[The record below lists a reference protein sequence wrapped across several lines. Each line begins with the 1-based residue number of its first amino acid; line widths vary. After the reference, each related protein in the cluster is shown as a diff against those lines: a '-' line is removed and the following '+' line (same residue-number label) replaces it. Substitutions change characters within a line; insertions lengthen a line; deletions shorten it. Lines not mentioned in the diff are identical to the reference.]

1 MFITTIYVVKVYK
14 LSVGDANPFG
24 TKTFYFMNQNDKE
37 TFLDYLNDAINMRCF
52 RCSYTYTL
60 YLIIKEHFDRKSL
73 ESYHVIYDM
82 LCALSAFDKDHLRS
96 MEVVHKLKNGEAI

>member
-37 TFLDYLNDAINMRCF
+37 TFLDYLDSLHRDDIRYECVGHTCDTVETDISDVDEF
-52 RCSYTYTL
+52 L
-60 YLIIKEHFDRKSL
+60 GIKE
-73 ESYHVIYDM
+73 E
-82 LCALSAFDKDHLRS
+82 
-96 MEVVHKLKNGEAI
+96 